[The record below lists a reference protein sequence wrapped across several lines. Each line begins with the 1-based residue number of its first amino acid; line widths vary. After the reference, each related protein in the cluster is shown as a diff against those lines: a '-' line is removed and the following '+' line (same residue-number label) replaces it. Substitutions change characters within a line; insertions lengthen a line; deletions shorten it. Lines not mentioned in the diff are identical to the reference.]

1 MNSLTRIG
9 VTLLSLVNTSTFTVH
24 VPACACCNCAENTT
38 PVISPGFHTKIRLW
52 ATVHQHQI
60 AHGQCHG
67 RRLFIHP
74 IVERYRTRDVTHRHL
89 YQVCPVVPRKVRVFE
104 NSFCLRSIHPNALTP
119 EHAPCPERPDANHT
133 PHEPQATS
141 PPPPPATTNHPDTHT
156 TYHPPTTPHYPPTHC
171 HEPST
176 THSANDPRPHTLHP
190 TKTTPTI
197 HQHHRLH
204 MRTYPTYL

>member
-1 MNSLTRIG
+1 LGFPQLPVAGKTHLSNTLVASEGVREFLFLALHPPKTPTTHTKNYPLHLPPATTAPSSTIPTSPTPAPAHTSNGDNPHNSHIPP
-9 VTLLSLVNTSTFTVH
+9 SHSQ
-24 VPACACCNCAENTT
+24 T
-38 PVISPGFHTKIRLW
+38 PVPPDTAPPTPIHT
-52 ATVHQHQI
+52 
-60 AHGQCHG
+60 
-67 RRLFIHP
+67 P
-74 IVERYRTRDVTHRHL
+74 
-89 YQVCPVVPRKVRVFE
+89 
-104 NSFCLRSIHPNALTP
+104 PNALTP
-119 EHAPCPERPDANHT
+119 EHAPCPQRPDANHT

-156 TYHPPTTPHYPPTHC
+156 TCHPPTTPHHPPTHY
-171 HEPST
+171 HTTLT